1 MVLDL
6 LKGKSDNNNL
16 EELLEALRAFFS
28 LVLSPSLTLYFRA
41 DERC

>member
-16 EELLEALRAFFS
+16 EELLEALRAFLFSFS
-28 LVLSPSLTLYFRA
+28 LNVTDTSLRA